1 MEIERYKRLIEK
13 EFNKMVCNKTISNF
27 RLDFDKDVD
36 ENGILTVDAQ
46 VRLKEPV
53 RYYTIKESDFP
64 ELTHEEFIELC
75 DKIIELCNKIKE
87 EINNDIQNELEKDYE
102 KEETI

>member
-1 MEIERYKRLIEK
+1 MEIEKCKRLIEE
-13 EFNKMVCNKTISNF
+13 EFNKMVCNKTISDF
-27 RLDFDKDVD
+27 RLDFDKDAD
-36 ENGILTVDAQ
+36 ENGILTIDAQ
-46 VRLKEPV
+46 IRLKEPV

-64 ELTHEEFIELC
+64 KMTHEEF
-75 DKIIELCNKIKE
+75 IELCNKIKE